1 MPQLNFANPLT
12 TSQVVWMVLIFLG
25 LYYVLSRHA
34 LPQVGAVLAER
45 AAKIG
50 ADIEAARQA
59 KAQADHAVREL
70 TEGTARARA
79 EAQAQIK
86 TAADDA
92 KGRAAAEAALA
103 TARLET
109 QLQAAEARIAAAR
122 TAAMAALRDVA
133 TETATTLVTRLTG
146 HKADAKA
153 VGAAVDQ
160 VLAARG
166 QG

>member
-1 MPQLNFANPLT
+1 
-12 TSQVVWMVLIFLG
+12 
-25 LYYVLSRHA
+25 
-34 LPQVGAVLAER
+34 
-45 AAKIG
+45 
-50 ADIEAARQA
+50 
-59 KAQADHAVREL
+59 VREL

-92 KGRAAAEAALA
+92 KGRAEAEAALA
-103 TARLET
+103 TAKLET
-109 QLQAAEARIAAAR
+109 QLQASEQRIAAAR

-146 HKADAKA
+146 RPADPHA

-160 VLAARG
+160 VLAASG